1 MTLLPSIQ
9 RAASRARHVRIIVI
23 KKKSSEEL
31 TGAAGRMACSS
42 PIWIGPPRNRREA
55 NSVRANGRKDR
66 LPKVFGRLRAAA
78 TRSNVQRSGQKS
90 RNAYLQ
96 QAIVTDGAVMTHGVV
111 PLT

>member
-1 MTLLPSIQ
+1 
-9 RAASRARHVRIIVI
+9 
-23 KKKSSEEL
+23 
-31 TGAAGRMACSS
+31 
-42 PIWIGPPRNRREA
+42 
-55 NSVRANGRKDR
+55 

-96 QAIVTDGAVMTHGVV
+96 QAIVTDGAVKTHGVV